1 MFELYIGLGITAV
14 VLYLVAKI
22 YSDDYQD
29 LFKF

>member
-14 VLYLVAKI
+14 VLYFVAKI

-29 LFKF
+29 FFKF